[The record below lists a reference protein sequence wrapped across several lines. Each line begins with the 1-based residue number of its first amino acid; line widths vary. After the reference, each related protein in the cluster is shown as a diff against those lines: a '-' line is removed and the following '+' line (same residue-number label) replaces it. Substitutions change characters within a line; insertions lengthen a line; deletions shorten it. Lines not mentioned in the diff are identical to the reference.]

1 MYIKQISEDLLYS
14 IGNTGHYSVMTYTGK
29 ESKREWM
36 YVLVGW
42 HHVSMDMSLSKF
54 WEMVK
59 DREAWREALRGV
71 VKC

>member
-42 HHVSMDMSLSKF
+42 HHPINGHEQTPGSLVCYS
-54 WEMVK
+54 
-59 DREAWREALRGV
+59 AWGRKEPDTT
-71 VKC
+71 